1 MQTVRT
7 AILALAVLAT
17 AFSSSQSFAG
27 EVEIVEASAKQNG
40 DSWTFSVTLKHDDSG
55 WDHYAD
61 LWQVMAPGGVVLGE
75 RELLHP
81 HVDEQP
87 FTRSLSGVRLPED
100 LTEVIIRARD
110 SVHGFST
117 QEFKLLLPK

>member
-1 MQTVRT
+1 MVPATV
-7 AILALAVLAT
+7 
-17 AFSSSQSFAG
+17 FSSSRSFAG
-27 EVEIVEASAKQNG
+27 EVEIVEASAKRHG

-61 LWQVMAPGGVVLGE
+61 LWQVMAPGGVLLGE

-87 FTRSLSGVRLPED
+87 FTRSLSGVQLPED
-100 LTEVIIRARD
+100 VTEVIIRARD
-110 SVHGFST
+110 SVHDFSP
-117 QEFKLLLPK
+117 QEYRLALPE